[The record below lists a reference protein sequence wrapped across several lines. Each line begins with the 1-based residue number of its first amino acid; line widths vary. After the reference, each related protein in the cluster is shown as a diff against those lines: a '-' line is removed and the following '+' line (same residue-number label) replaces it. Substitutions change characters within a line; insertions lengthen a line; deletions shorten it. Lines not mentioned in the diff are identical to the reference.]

1 MFPVYCVDE
10 GFLGAPASRPH
21 KAWHSLGNLL
31 HLDRL
36 ATAPRL
42 SFDLDVAV
50 PANLAAACKVARK
63 LSGNQWNRMRAGRPR
78 SQAQSLLP

>member
-1 MFPVYCVDE
+1 MRA
-10 GFLGAPASRPH
+10 GRPH
-21 KAWHSLGNLL
+21 KAWHSLGHLL

-50 PANLAAACKVARK
+50 PANLAAACKVARM
-63 LSGNQWNRMRAGRPR
+63 LSGNQ
-78 SQAQSLLP
+78 